1 MLEDISFT
9 KAGARHPVRNNCPAL
24 DGASGHRGRSPR
36 SLRHAQTHETT
47 ETIFRVWRHRRET
60 SGDDVASCPAA
71 IPPLATGNGATPM
84 FKTLSLAIAIAA
96 TAAAAPAH
104 ADFPSSMNGTSSNGC
119 SNKTVSGSY
128 GAQLAG
134 TSGDQSFAEVG
145 IFITDG
151 KGNVTGQ
158 DIINLGGKTIPRD
171 LTGTYHVDPDCT
183 ATVELNLPGGSTA
196 HFFGVI
202 VLGGNEVDLN
212 NTDPGNVVAGS
223 IKKIN
228 PAKSSDRF

>member
-1 MLEDISFT
+1 
-9 KAGARHPVRNNCPAL
+9 
-24 DGASGHRGRSPR
+24 
-36 SLRHAQTHETT
+36 
-47 ETIFRVWRHRRET
+47 
-60 SGDDVASCPAA
+60 
-71 IPPLATGNGATPM
+71 M

-134 TSGDQSFAEVG
+134 SAGDQSFAEVG

-151 KGNVTGQ
+151 KGNVTGR
-158 DIINLGGKTIPRD
+158 DIINLGGTTIPRD
-171 LTGTYHVDPDCT
+171 LTGTYHVNPDCT
-183 ATVELNLPGGSTA
+183 ATVELNLPGNAGTA
-196 HFFGVI
+196 TFFGVV
-202 VLGGNEVDLN
+202 VLGGNEVELN
-212 NTDPGNVVAGS
+212 NTNPGNVVTGF